1 MVGEADGVEW
11 KPLAILCAPQVHGL
25 HIGQTASSQIEAK
38 PDLNALGGSSIT
50 PDLDLDSSMT
60 LFSGLSAFPITP
72 TTGEGEVIA
81 SDLQKLVRSIEQG
94 GADSLGL
101 LGSTGTYMFLSR
113 EQRRR
118 AVALAVEATS
128 AIPVMVGVGAMRTD
142 EAQALARDA
151 QAEGAAG
158 LLLAPVNYT
167 PLTEEEVFQH
177 FVAVASASDL
187 PLCIYSN
194 PGTTNFTFRPEFV
207 ARLAAIPSVA
217 AIKLPLP
224 ASGDLVG
231 DLAAFRQAAPWLSI
245 GYSGDWG
252 CKDAMLAGADCWYS
266 VVGGLFPRQA
276 AALAAAATRK
286 DREESDRLDATF
298 ADLWTLLRSYGG
310 LRVMYEA
317 ANLLGYTQARPP
329 LPLLGLDDHALARLA
344 SALPR

>member
-1 MVGEADGVEW
+1 M
-11 KPLAILCAPQVHGL
+11 
-25 HIGQTASSQIEAK
+25 
-38 PDLNALGGSSIT
+38 PDLNTLGGSSMT
-50 PDLDLDSSMT
+50 PDLDVESSMT

-72 TTGEGEVIA
+72 TTNTGEVMA
-81 SDLQKLVRSIEQG
+81 SDLQTLVRNIEEG

-113 EQRRR
+113 DQRRR
-118 AVALAVEATS
+118 AVALAVEATT
-128 AIPVMVGVGAMRTD
+128 AMPVMVGVGSMRTD

-158 LLLAPVNYT
+158 VLLAPVNYT

-177 FVAVASASDL
+177 FIAVASASDL

-194 PGTTNFTFRPEFV
+194 PGTTNFTFRPDFV
-207 ARLAAIPSVA
+207 GRLAAIPSVA

-231 DLAAFRQAAPWLSI
+231 DLAAFRQAAPGLSI
-245 GYSGDWG
+245 GYSGDWA
-252 CKDAMLAGADCWYS
+252 CKDALLAGADCWYS

-276 AALAAAATRK
+276 AALAAAAAINS
-286 DREESDRLDATF
+286 DRGEADRLDATF

-310 LRVMYEA
+310 LRVMYGA
-317 ANLLGYTQARPP
+317 ANLLGYTEARPP
-329 LPLLGLDDHALARLA
+329 LPLLGLDDDAMARLA